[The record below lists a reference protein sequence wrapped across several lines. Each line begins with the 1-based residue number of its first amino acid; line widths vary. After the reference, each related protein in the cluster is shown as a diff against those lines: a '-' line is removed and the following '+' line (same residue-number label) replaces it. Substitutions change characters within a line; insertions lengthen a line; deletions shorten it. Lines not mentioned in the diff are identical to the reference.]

1 MGKSQVIFL
10 SKIFGQHQV
19 VQELFFDLFRVS
31 FVLLHVA
38 LHNLSIAIAQPHIK
52 NIMVHS

>member
-1 MGKSQVIFL
+1 MGGSQVTFL
-10 SKIFGQHQV
+10 SKIFCQHQV
-19 VQELFFDLFRVS
+19 VQELFFDLFCVS

-38 LHNLSIAIAQPHIK
+38 LHNFSLAIAQPPIK